1 MDVRGSL
8 AREAIL
14 PRARE
19 LVNDTRR
26 RRAFSFTITNTNR
39 HPTWALRT
47 LPTYYAIASAL
58 RAGYNALVIQ
68 VLHVPDT
75 FRPICRRVRY
85 TDACPTFGEQ
95 NRNRVDPRRR
105 ETSAI
110 TLVETSVIAL
120 AQSDTWST
128 PQSFCQS
135 KRTHARARNHIGRS
149 STPSSVIDRRRA
161 PTGTNRPFRSRFG
174 AVLDARVILN
184 AGGLHFPILLS
195 SPTNSPHRTPELH
208 FSVESRGV
216 P

>member
-1 MDVRGSL
+1 MYIHVTCYVASYATHHL
-8 AREAIL
+8 MKL
-14 PRARE
+14 
-19 LVNDTRR
+19 LV
-26 RRAFSFTITNTNR
+26 
-39 HPTWALRT
+39 
-47 LPTYYAIASAL
+47 
-58 RAGYNALVIQ
+58 
-68 VLHVPDT
+68 VLCLSV
-75 FRPICRRVRY
+75 
-85 TDACPTFGEQ
+85 
-95 NRNRVDPRRR
+95 
-105 ETSAI
+105 I
-110 TLVETSVIAL
+110 TLDSTSVITL

-135 KRTHARARNHIGRS
+135 NRTHARARNRIGRS
-149 STPSSVIDRRRA
+149 STLSSVIGRRRA